1 MTTATEPGDDAT
13 ERTRLGQKLRSTRD
27 YLGLSQQQVSERTGI
42 PRSAVSDIERGVRK
56 VDTMELKKLARLYRL
71 STSYFLDEDEDAD
84 AGEHALAGMPR
95 TRKDLTAED
104 RIEVARF
111 IHYLKARRA
120 AEAEDGRPPASDASA
135 GPSSAELP

>member
-1 MTTATEPGDDAT
+1 MTAVSEPADDDV
-13 ERTRLGQKLRSTRD
+13 ERARLGQRLRSTRD
-27 YLGLSQQQVSERTGI
+27 YLGLSQQQVAERTGI

-71 STSYFLDEDEDAD
+71 SASYFLDEDEDAD

-95 TRKDLTAED
+95 TRKDLTEGD

-111 IHYLKARRA
+111 IQYLKARRA
-120 AEAEDGRPPASDASA
+120 AEAEAESSDASD
-135 GPSSAELP
+135 GPSASPELL